1 MIKPILKL
9 FLCSYLT
16 ALSFSSIAQNIN
28 SYSQFLIDVQKL
40 VSEKKFHQAYQLSQ
54 EQNQYLGEP
63 TYDYLLGVSALKL
76 NHTAEAIF
84 AFERTIESNPKWYE
98 ARLFLARAYML
109 VKNFPAAQNQA
120 LILVNS
126 SMAPNT
132 IKTSAQALLDRVA
145 LQSKRAGDFYS
156 QNIEFALGVDGNVNA
171 GTTEDTIIIPEIG
184 EFLLSPESKSTDD
197 SYAKLNY
204 SGKYSYPINQQS
216 TVVINANAG
225 WYKFAELSQYD
236 RVNAHFSAAYHY
248 DIGSI
253 NWHVQASTTP
263 LILDS
268 ELYRAE
274 SAITLG
280 ADFALSDGITLFA
293 AFSGGELN
301 NRFDDKLDNTFYAIN
316 TGVSYS
322 TQHWFNRFSV
332 NVKNEDADLTQGEF
346 NSRQS
351 TSVYYQAN
359 TQLAKNWQLLSL
371 AGYQWIN
378 YQEDHPLFLQE
389 RADNLLML
397 SATVRYLVSRDFALQ
412 LTTNYQD
419 KSSNIALFEYDRL
432 DINLSASY
440 SF

>member
-1 MIKPILKL
+1 MTKPILKL
-9 FLCSYLT
+9 FLYSCLT
-16 ALSFSSIAQNIN
+16 ALSFSSIAQNSS

-40 VSEKKFHQAYQLSQ
+40 VSEKKYRQAYLLSQ
-54 EQNQYLGEP
+54 EQNQYIGEP
-63 TYDYLLGVSALKL
+63 TYDFLLGVSALKL
-76 NHTAEAIF
+76 NHTAEAVF

-109 VKNFPAAQNQA
+109 VKNFPAAQKQA
-120 LILVNS
+120 LMLINS
-126 SMAPNT
+126 SRAPNT
-132 IKTSAQALLDRVA
+132 IKTSAQALLDRSN
-145 LQSKRAGDFYS
+145 LHSKRAGDFYS

-204 SGKYSYPINQQS
+204 SGKYSYPIDQQS
-216 TVVINANAG
+216 AVVINANAG

-236 RVNAHFSAAYHY
+236 RVNAHLSAAYNY

-253 NWHVQASTTP
+253 NWHVQVSTTP
-263 LILDS
+263 LMLDS
-268 ELYRAE
+268 ELYRTE

-280 ADFALSDGITLFA
+280 ADFELSDSISLFA
-293 AFSGGELN
+293 ALSGGELN
-301 NRFDDKLDNTFYAIN
+301 NRFDDKLDNTFYTIN

-389 RADNLLML
+389 RADNLLLL
-397 SATVRYLVSRDFALQ
+397 SATVRYLVNRDFALQ